1 MWTSVENSLK
11 GNFDRQG
18 HGGQNAIR
26 EERSFLQDTGGR
38 TTWSDLP
45 FNEIT
50 EKEGNIIP
58 ISSSRFCW
66 GKNPKPNSFLQV
78 IPLKNK
84 GRVLEG
90 TRSID

>member
-11 GNFDRQG
+11 GNIDRQG
-18 HGGQNAIR
+18 HGRQNAIR
-26 EERSFLQDTGGR
+26 EERSFLQDMGGR

-50 EKEGNIIP
+50 EKEANIIP

-66 GKNPKPNSFLQV
+66 EKKPQTQLVSASD
-78 IPLKNK
+78 
-84 GRVLEG
+84 
-90 TRSID
+90 TT